1 MANVKLYQGL
11 PKPAKIHKSPKR
23 PPSENTWHGGEGPGS
38 NLVDE
43 ASGGEGDRARASS
56 PIIASFDVG
65 MFENDLKPKGLS
77 SVTSKT
83 SDVSVGVSGAGPFKR
98 VVRAKKQLTPEQVAA
113 IATARRR
120 EMSPLLQ
127 DDAVQVEVAFAF
139 FLGAQTGHQQTKK
152 EPNCARLFRSS
163 TNVVWCICAIEP
175 ACLGLINSRCCR
187 NRNCGRKWRMV
198 FVIAVLINPHLLL
211 RFPLLAYIVFHIMF
225 FRCLLPSCCVYAA
238 SCVCLDHAN
247 FFSCVGMHVFALF
260 SLFLTIFIVGER
272 MGLGSQ
278 ETDWCW
284 LWPCLRLSILVGSF
298 PFHCAPR
305 EASRCV
311 CLFSFSCSV
320 SCGAAHPQ
328 NPVVHAQ
335 IRV

>member
-1 MANVKLYQGL
+1 MCNRACVFGFDQFEVLQEQELREEMENGL
-11 PKPAKIHKSPKR
+11 RDRCVDKSPS
-23 PPSENTWHGGEGPGS
+23 PSQ
-38 NLVDE
+38 V
-43 ASGGEGDRARASS
+43 S
-56 PIIASFDVG
+56 PSRLHCFPYYV
-65 MFENDLKPKGLS
+65 LS
-77 SVTSKT
+77 
-83 SDVSVGVSGAGPFKR
+83 
-98 VVRAKKQLTPEQVAA
+98 
-113 IATARRR
+113 
-120 EMSPLLQ
+120 
-127 DDAVQVEVAFAF
+127 
-139 FLGAQTGHQQTKK
+139 
-152 EPNCARLFRSS
+152 
-163 TNVVWCICAIEP
+163 
-175 ACLGLINSRCCR
+175 
-187 NRNCGRKWRMV
+187 
-198 FVIAVLINPHLLL
+198 
-211 RFPLLAYIVFHIMF
+211 
-225 FRCLLPSCCVYAA
+225 SCCVYAA

-311 CLFSFSCSV
+311 CLFSFSCAV